1 MKKKTILPVLIYAVP
16 ALALAVATAGAAPE
30 EKPVTIEKRIEVR
43 TGDAA
48 TIGAPMPP
56 SAPVTFLGL
65 EVAPVDE
72 TLAAQLKIPPEH
84 GLVVRFVLP
93 DSPAAAAGV
102 QKHDVLTQLDDQLL
116 IAPRQLS
123 ALVRSRREGDTIKLT
138 TIRAGV
144 ETRTTA
150 RLTKRVP
157 PPAPPGDR
165 LHWIG
170 ESGRL
175 HAIPS
180 HQQFAFSTTAEGMAG
195 TRIEEDRVFIAPP
208 ADGRPHVMIFRPKS
222 RVVYREGDVT
232 LEVTITEQGR
242 QLEARGAD
250 RAILYSG
257 PIDTPEQ
264 RAAVPADLRKHLEKL
279 DALEPSQF
287 TAPLPVPAPAPL
299 PARAP
304 AASWESAIP
313 AGGDEILVHATISTE
328 AASAAPDAT
337 PSAI

>member
-16 ALALAVATAGAAPE
+16 ALALAAATAGAAPDE
-30 EKPVTIEKRIEVR
+30 NPVTIEKRIELR
-43 TGDAA
+43 TGDA
-48 TIGAPMPP
+48 TPLGAPMPP
-56 SAPVTFLGL
+56 PAPVTFLGL

-72 TLAAQLKIPPEH
+72 TLAAQLKLPPEH
-84 GLVVRFVLP
+84 GLIVRFVVP

-102 QKHDVLTQLDDQLL
+102 QRHDVLTKLDDQLL

-123 ALVRSRREGDTIKLT
+123 ALVRSRGEGDTIKLT

-144 ETRTTA
+144 ETRVA
-150 RLTKRVP
+150 AKLTKRVP
-157 PPAPPGDR
+157 PPAPPADR

-180 HQQFAFSTTAEGMAG
+180 HQQFVFTTTADSAPG
-195 TRIEEDRVFIAPP
+195 TRIEEDRVLVAPP

-222 RVVYREGDVT
+222 RIVYREGDVT
-232 LEVTITEQGR
+232 LEVTTSELGR

-287 TAPLPVPAPAPL
+287 TTPMPAPAPSAPL
-299 PARAP
+299 APVP
-304 AASWESAIP
+304 AASWESVAP
-313 AGGDEILVHATISTE
+313 AGDDEIVVHTTISTD
-328 AASAAPDAT
+328 APDDT